1 MKEKKE
7 CKIVQ
12 DLLPN
17 YIEKFTSEETNK
29 YIEDHLKECDEC
41 RDAFE
46 KMKPEMEN
54 NKASDVE
61 INYMKKY
68 QRKLISTVFKTI
80 GSIIFSLL
88 FAYIVLVISRWNT
101 LSDINNKYCASISK
115 TNYHVIGK
123 QSGITTEYIRKD
135 NTYIQKY
142 GENIIWSDI
151 SKNETYIINT
161 NHKTYYIENKFIGF
175 NALTVNEI
183 QLFGSKK
190 EDPENYLFKQ
200 RIKYAMNLL
209 YDLKSIYIPMTF
221 GDCYILDNINEP
233 NQGDKIYIDKETG
246 LFLGNTGGLKDTTQ
260 TFKYEFDVVKDADI
274 EKPDLTEYTFKEK
287 GK

>member
-17 YIEKFTSEETNK
+17 YIEKFTSEETNE
-29 YIEDHLKECDEC
+29 YIENHLKECKEC
-41 RDAFE
+41 RDIYE

-54 NKASDVE
+54 DKASNVE

-68 QRKLISTVFKTI
+68 QRKLISTVFKTV

-101 LSDINNKYCASISK
+101 LNDINNKYCESISK
-115 TNYHVIGK
+115 TNYRVIGN
-123 QSGITTEYIRKD
+123 QSGITTEYIRQD
-135 NTYIQKY
+135 NIYIQKY

-151 SKNETYIINT
+151 GKNETYIINT
-161 NHKTYYIENKFIGF
+161 NHKTYYIEKKFIGF

-183 QLFGSKK
+183 QLFGCTK
-190 EDPENYLFKQ
+190 EDTENYLFKQ